1 MNNQQTLKGEYTMST
16 NHKPIDIARMK
27 EKAYDLFYRMHVCR
41 LITSQAMEMHKLF
54 CNKERFDRPMVT
66 EIESCQ
72 NLLNKVWLKLKE
84 RETLLFQ
91 EMIDLDF
98 NSLEIQTVMDYA
110 EPRYPD
116 NYKIME
122 MYGIVIR
129 DFEETERRINSLKY

>member
-1 MNNQQTLKGEYTMST
+1 MIV
-16 NHKPIDIARMK
+16 NHRHSDIAHMK
-27 EKAYDLFYRMHVCR
+27 EKARNLFYRMHVCR
-41 LITSQAMEMHKLF
+41 LITNQAMEMHKLF

-72 NLLNKVWLKLKE
+72 KLLNKMWMTLKE

-98 NSLEIQTVMDYA
+98 NSLEIQSVMDYS

-116 NYKIME
+116 NYEIME
-122 MYGIVIR
+122 TYGIVLR
-129 DFEETERRINSLKY
+129 DSEGNERRINSLGY

>member
-1 MNNQQTLKGEYTMST
+1 
-16 NHKPIDIARMK
+16 
-27 EKAYDLFYRMHVCR
+27 
-41 LITSQAMEMHKLF
+41 MEMHKLF

-72 NLLNKVWLKLKE
+72 KLLNKMWMTLKE

-98 NSLEIQTVMDYA
+98 NSLEIQSVMDYS

-116 NYKIME
+116 NYEIME
-122 MYGIVIR
+122 TYGIVLR
-129 DFEETERRINSLKY
+129 DSEGNERRINSLGY

>member
-1 MNNQQTLKGEYTMST
+1 MSA
-16 NHKPIDIARMK
+16 NHTPGDIARMK
-27 EKAYDLFYRMHVCR
+27 EKAYNLLYRMHVCR
-41 LITSQAMEMHKLF
+41 LITNQAMEMHKLF

-72 NLLNKVWLKLKE
+72 KLLNKMWMTLKE

-98 NSLEIQTVMDYA
+98 NSLEIQSVMDYA

-116 NYKIME
+116 DYKIME

-129 DFEETERRINSLKY
+129 DFEETERRINSLRY